1 MARWR
6 PLDNFILD
14 YKREGRQGYL
24 AAHPH
29 PVLVVEKSEEDD
41 HTGDTQTQDITS
53 SRLRLAENLSREQML
68 LISKAQGF
76 RVLTL
81 VKCEDNDW
89 PDRITLGRARGND
102 LVLPHGTISKV
113 HAYFAFLNDGR
124 ATLTDAGSRNGTRL
138 NGARLKPEHTATLE
152 ALDKLT
158 FGSLST
164 TYYPARNFSDFLALL
179 LDQR

>member
-6 PLDNFILD
+6 PLENLLLD
-14 YKREGRQGYL
+14 YRREGRGGYL

-29 PVLVVEKSEEDD
+29 PVLVVERIDDSD
-41 HTGDTQTQDITS
+41 HTGDTGTQDITS
-53 SRLRLAENLSREQML
+53 SRVRAAEDLSPEQMRL
-68 LISKAQGF
+68 LAKAQGF

-89 PDRITLGRARGND
+89 PDRITLGRSRIND
-102 LVLPHGTISKV
+102 LVLPHATISKV
-113 HAYFAFLNDGR
+113 HAYFTVLDDGR

-138 NGARLKPEHTATLE
+138 NDARLKPEHTATLE

-158 FGSLST
+158 FGSVTT
-164 TYYPARNFSDFLALL
+164 TYHPARNLCDFLALL
-179 LDQR
+179 LEH